1 MVNKQSNKIML
12 ILFTLLAVISV
23 IMSKPVAVNASGMGD
38 GQGGRPTNSGWGH
51 WYHADS
57 KNGSTAWEK
66 FSKLHVYPGTNGNY
80 RWRTQSL
87 MHGPADGSKKYTIN
101 ALGRGWNLKDGKEE
115 ALSTTC
121 TNSDYVWWYGAERG
135 HKDYYAKRIYFQ
147 GDNTH
152 DSRIGRDAMD
162 GETMRA
168 WEEYLAWPK
177 SNWNAGNVVL
187 VCSGSFFK
195 PAPIPITLA
204 ANSKTVTYNGENH
217 TVSGLNRSKSDTSK
231 LKSTHKIDFTATKT
245 EKNVGSYAVKVTK
258 ANVVDKKTNKNV
270 SDQYAI
276 TTIDGILNINPN
288 ATTNPPG
295 DNERCVSDRTTTASA
310 YVLNKTKGSEGFTPT
325 GAPNLNPLYA
335 DNLTNA
341 GKYAKDNALPK
352 KGATEA
358 SWNTWKSNF
367 EKGSSTTTPE
377 LDLVAGGVSSVLS
390 KYGGVY
396 NITKELQKDKYEV
409 TTCQPQERKAKT
421 VTKTRTVK
429 VCTVSPEGK
438 KKCENKKQ
446 EYKEKKWGKW
456 ENKGRRVIKSSS
468 GPKSTLTYEHYQI
481 LSVNYNKPGFDK
493 VKKEVK
499 GRDLSLANGHGGAVL
514 ETPKKTGA
522 GPGKLG
528 RAGHETS
535 KDSFYNDGNSIR
547 NALVCTSDSSISGV
561 GVSFDAVY
569 NLGNEPLYTHVKNP
583 EATRGASQEHDL
595 PNDNNELVFFR
606 DNKDRQVRV
615 DLWYPKE
622 TGLADVKTS
631 PGSDATATYAKV
643 YGGSPEGEITTIS
656 PWKKEGQKINLQDN
670 SDGQVQG
677 ERTWKHQTVNRFLVK
692 SQWSSDEG
700 SPYEF
705 GVNWVYKA
713 VGRNIVPAKANGDK
727 VTKMTGEYS
736 YPFDVVCEFKPKLGD
751 YQASSPAI
759 PYVNG
764 TAKKTWDPINA
775 IKILFSRSASDTR
788 N

>member
-1 MVNKQSNKIML
+1 MNKDINDKLKLFLLMLLIIISTFMSNVSI
-12 ILFTLLAVISV
+12 VE
-23 IMSKPVAVNASGMGD
+23 ASIGEGV
-38 GQGGRPTNSGWGH
+38 GGRPTNPGWGH
-51 WYHADS
+51 WYGVETS
-57 KNGSTAWEK
+57 GGKTAYEK
-66 FSKLHVYPGTNGNY
+66 Y
-80 RWRTQSL
+80 RDIQI
-87 MHGPADGSKKYTIN
+87 GGSKKRWANEAEMNKAI
-101 ALGRGWNLKDGKEE
+101 DGYGTGYIHGSGAPED
-115 ALSTTC
+115 LSVTC
-121 TNSDYVWWYGAERG
+121 KNSNYIWWYGVERG
-135 HKDYYAKRIYFQ
+135 NRDDPSYFDKRQYSR
-147 GDNTH
+147 GRNTH
-152 DSRIGRDAMD
+152 DPRVGRDAMSPNAMERWQD
-162 GETMRA
+162 
-168 WEEYLAWPK
+168 YLDW
-177 SNWNAGNVVL
+177 SNVWTQGNVIL
-187 VCSGSFFK
+187 VCSGVLG
-195 PAPIPITLA
+195 PEEPLEITLA
-204 ANSKTVTYNGENH
+204 ANSKTVTYNGKNH
-217 TVSGLNRSKSDTSK
+217 TVSGLNQSKSDTSE
-231 LKSTHKIDFTATKT
+231 LKSTHKIDFVATRT
-245 EKNVGSYAVKVTK
+245 EKNVGSYAVKVTR
-258 ANVVDKKTNKNV
+258 AIVRDKNSNKNV

-288 ATTNPPG
+288 VTTSPPG
-295 DNERCVSDRTTTASA
+295 DNERCVNDITTTASA
-310 YVLNKTKGSEGFTPT
+310 YVLNKTRGSHGFTPT

-335 DNLTNA
+335 ENLTNA

-367 EKGSSTTTPE
+367 EKGSDTTTPE
-377 LDLVAGGVSSVLS
+377 LDLVAGGVSEVLS

-396 NITKELQKDKYEV
+396 NITKELQKDEYKV

-429 VCTVSPEGK
+429 VCTVNPEGK
-438 KKCENKKQ
+438 EKCENKKQ
-446 EYKEKKWGKW
+446 EYKDKEWGKW
-456 ENKGRRVIKSSS
+456 ENKGKRVIKSSS

-493 VKKEVK
+493 VKAEVK

-656 PWKKEGQKINLQDN
+656 PWKKEGQKINLQDK

-677 ERTWKHQTVNRFLVK
+677 ERTWAHQTVNRFLVK

-705 GVNWVYKA
+705 GVSWVYEA
-713 VGRNIVPAKANGDK
+713 VGKNIVPAKVNGDK
-727 VTKMTGEYS
+727 VTEMTGEYS